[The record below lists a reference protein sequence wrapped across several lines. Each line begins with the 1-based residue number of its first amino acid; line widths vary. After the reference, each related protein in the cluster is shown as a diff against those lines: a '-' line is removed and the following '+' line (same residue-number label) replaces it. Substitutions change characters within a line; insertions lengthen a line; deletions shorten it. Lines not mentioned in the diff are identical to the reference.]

1 MRKLILDEMSF
12 DVMFNRDINKET
24 DVFAPGG
31 CILSLA
37 DGRFVPVDFFH
48 YEGIIDSDRKNVIRC
63 IVSEPD
69 IETFP
74 EMEDLTPS
82 DFIPVDFGGNF
93 LKFIFDSIYLGE
105 DEESPGLEVV
115 GVKDLSV
122 CFERYFKN
130 GKKEVVFI
138 EISDESILLDS
149 SI

>member
-12 DVMFNRDINKET
+12 DVVFNRDISKET
-24 DVFAPGG
+24 DVFAPDG

-48 YEGIIDSDRKNVIRC
+48 YEGIIDSGRKNVIRC

-82 DFIPVDFGGNF
+82 DFIPANSGGNF
-93 LKFIFDSIYLGE
+93 LKLIFDSIYLGE
-105 DEESPGLEVV
+105 DGESPGLEVV
-115 GVKDLSV
+115 GVEDLSV

-130 GKKEVVFI
+130 GKKEVAFI
-138 EISDESILLDS
+138 EVSDESILLDS

>member
-12 DVMFNRDINKET
+12 DVVFNRDINKET
-24 DVFAPGG
+24 DIFAPGG

-63 IVSEPD
+63 IVNEPD

-74 EMEDLTPS
+74 EMEELTPS
-82 DFIPVDFGGNF
+82 DFIPVDSGGK
-93 LKFIFDSIYLGE
+93 LIFDSVYLGE

-138 EISDESILLDS
+138 EVSDESILLDS